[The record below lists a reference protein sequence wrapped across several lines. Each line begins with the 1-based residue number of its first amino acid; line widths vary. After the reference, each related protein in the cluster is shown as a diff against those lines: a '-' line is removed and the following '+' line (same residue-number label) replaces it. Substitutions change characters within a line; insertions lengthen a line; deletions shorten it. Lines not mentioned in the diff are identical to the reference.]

1 MSALVGLYRGWLALR
16 RMDLEVSLTDRS
28 GTFLTIRA
36 TRDEGL
42 GVVLSRP
49 PSDGAA

>member
-1 MSALVGLYRGWLALR
+1 MIALYRAWLALT
-16 RMDLEVSLTDRS
+16 RMDLEMSLTDRR

>member
-1 MSALVGLYRGWLALR
+1 MIALYRAWLALT
-16 RMDLEVSLTDRS
+16 RMDLEVSLTDPNP
-28 GTFLTIRA
+28 GGLLLTIRA
-36 TRDEGL
+36 TREEGL